1 MEEVVMRYSIMVALL
16 LVAAPIMA
24 AVGGGDI
31 VLKSK
36 GEDVLFSH
44 EYHISGA
51 GQKCT
56 ACHDKLYTNAR
67 QHKKVS
73 MKDMKK
79 GKSCGACHNGKAAFS
94 VKGDCSK
101 CHKK

>member
-1 MEEVVMRYSIMVALL
+1 MKSLIIFAQLL
-16 LVAAPIMA
+16 LAVPVFA

-31 VLKSK
+31 TLKSK
-36 GEDVLFSH
+36 GGNVTFSH
-44 EYHISGA
+44 EVHVSGS

-67 QHKKVS
+67 QHKKVT
-73 MKDMKK
+73 MKDMQK
-79 GKSCGACHNGKAAFS
+79 GKSCGSCHNGKTAFS
-94 VKGDCSK
+94 VKGDCAK